1 MGEYAVKHRS
11 EIVLLAPI
19 SCLVTPVN
27 TWPNSSILLSFGT
40 SISDP
45 GTVWRVADAL
55 ASPSSGAPD
64 ALMGLASVAA
74 LLVTPVTLQRSF
86 PPNPP
91 VPEDFVAG
99 GPSDGP
105 DASVM
110 RDMWQY
116 DLPGSAAVS
125 KFWSA
130 AGDFVEFSRDKGT
143 DLQRTLEFR
152 FTPLSSES
160 SSTMCSA
167 RFVVA
172 GVENLV
178 VGLDP
183 AQARV
188 LLEKVMGSEL
198 CPGLKL
204 YPKDSTEDEI
214 RLMTSSYSNLMMEA
228 LQNDAQMRRVKLN
241 LPVHWKA
248 CAGFL
253 TKDRPKRATRE
264 DCERLLSTSES
275 GGLPADLLSLLLF
288 QTGASS
294 TDRKYTFRH
303 HSCSGFRDGDKT

>member
-172 GVENLV
+172 GVEHLV

-183 AQARV
+183 PQARV
-188 LLEKVMGSEL
+188 LGAA
-198 CPGLKL
+198 
-204 YPKDSTEDEI
+204 
-214 RLMTSSYSNLMMEA
+214 SYE
-228 LQNDAQMRRVKLN
+228 RGT
-241 LPVHWKA
+241 PVH
-248 CAGFL
+248 
-253 TKDRPKRATRE
+253 PK
-264 DCERLLSTSES
+264 
-275 GGLPADLLSLLLF
+275 P
-288 QTGASS
+288 
-294 TDRKYTFRH
+294 
-303 HSCSGFRDGDKT
+303 